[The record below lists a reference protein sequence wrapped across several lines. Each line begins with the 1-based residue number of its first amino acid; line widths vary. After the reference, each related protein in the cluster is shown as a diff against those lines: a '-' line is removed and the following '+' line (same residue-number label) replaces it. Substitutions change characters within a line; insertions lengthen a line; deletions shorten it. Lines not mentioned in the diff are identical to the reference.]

1 METAKKTLG
10 DLLPMMSVFWAEKK
24 RWPLHAA
31 ELQSFAFA
39 FKKPLDLS
47 GFHRLGFQSFPS
59 GQLWV
64 NFTELADKNLW
75 VERQTSRWL
84 PRGRVE
90 IRFSAEN
97 READALCLTARTV
110 SLPAELVEWK
120 SYCVF
125 EAEGVRK

>member
-1 METAKKTLG
+1 METAEKTLG
-10 DLLPMMSVFWAEKK
+10 DLLPMMGVFWAEKK

-31 ELQSFAFA
+31 ELQAFAFA

-64 NFTELADKNLW
+64 NFTELPEENLW
-75 VERQTSRWL
+75 IENQTPRWL

-90 IRFSAEN
+90 IRFSP
-97 READALCLTARTV
+97 EAGETDALCLKTRMV
-110 SLPAELVEWK
+110 SLPAEFVEWK
-120 SYCVF
+120 SYC
-125 EAEGVRK
+125 ALAGEGSRK